1 MRGVY
6 TGIRAISSATSG
18 DMLELIP
25 AANTVIE
32 LLRAEVTADQ
42 ETAEQLDFLLA
53 KSSTAGSGTP
63 TTITPQKSEEGDQAA
78 AATLQHTPSSAA
90 TLVTTYNDR
99 KWVPNAAGVYM
110 LVQPEERVYCG
121 GGTNDKSIV
130 IRLNSVPT
138 NTVNTVTLLRWREI
152 G

>member
-130 IRLNSVPT
+130 IRLNSTPANAINSV
-138 NTVNTVTLLRWREI
+138 VLLRWREI